1 MDKLARITNV
11 DLREIWA
18 HEAYDFT
25 KWLAEDENISL
36 LGEVLQIEFENVRAE
51 GAAGKYSVDIVADGA
66 DGEGKIIIENQL
78 EATNHKHLGQ
88 LITYASALDA
98 KHILWV
104 VKDFNDEH
112 KQAIDWLNKNISED
126 INFFL
131 IQVEVIQIDDSRPAP
146 RFNVICE
153 PNNWGRII
161 KSSASGNKLSDT
173 RLLQGEYWEQLIEYA
188 KQNPN
193 RLNFGQKAKPL
204 SHYNLSFGTSR
215 AGIAL
220 TLNTLK
226 KRLGCKIWIPREKEL
241 FDAFYN
247 KKDEIE
253 ADIGETLEWRRN
265 DDRPQSYVEIAI
277 DGDLTN
283 KNDWQKFN
291 EWFLDISDKFAK
303 AFGSRIP

>member
-1 MDKLARITNV
+1 MDKLAKITNV
-11 DLREIWA
+11 DLRDVWA
-18 HEAYDFT
+18 HEANDFT
-25 KWLAEDENISL
+25 KWLAEDENILL

-51 GAAGKYSVDIVADGA
+51 GAAGRYSVDIVADGA

-78 EATNHKHLGQ
+78 ETTNHKHLGQ

-161 KSSASGNKLSDT
+161 KSSASGNEFSDT
-173 RLLQGEYWEQLIEYA
+173 KLLQREYWEQLIEYA

-193 RLNFGQKAKPL
+193 NLKFGRKARPRHWYDL
-204 SHYNLSFGTSR
+204 GFGTSR
-215 AGIAL
+215 TNIRL
-220 TLNTLK
+220 TVNTQTKVL
-226 KRLGCKIWIPREKEL
+226 RCAIYIRRDKEL
-241 FDAFYN
+241 YDIFFE

-253 ADIGETLEWRRN
+253 DDIGQSLEWVRRDN
-265 DDRPQSYVEIAI
+265 KSSSSIQITTDRDVK
-277 DGDLTN
+277 N
-283 KNDWQKFN
+283 KDSWNELN
-291 EWFLDISDKFAK
+291 EWFLDISNKFAK